1 MNQLLGLI
9 GFLLISVAIIT
20 LFLKSEE
27 VEPYLLLKLI
37 GYTILGGFTFEWNDW
52 KLPLGFLIFLL
63 VSRNIRINAN
73 VKKRAAYV
81 GLLVYLLSILLPFVQ
96 TTIFEWPREVELQNT
111 NFYNGSLVEEWG
123 NVHNEF
129 SDLEHGVKIKH
140 FKLMMNDEGDLQ
152 DLQMDV
158 EENGHPQNVH
168 YRIRLSED
176 DKKLIVKRQKVERV
190 QYYPNGEPPYME
202 ASFFLAQLDLIKKP
216 MLDHK
221 GVESYTLRSDGQR
234 MGFGITDGVN
244 YRIDT
249 AGKQKL
255 EKSELP
261 VNALIVDVCG
271 SNCSVYE
278 HFLFDVRS
286 RYGVSEPAVLDVASK
301 DSPEVRQWFKEHTG
315 DAIGYEENGEYVL
328 ITDGKK
334 EKVTNAEY
342 DLALKETPL
351 IDYQQNENM
360 WQVTVKNPY
369 GKAPHE
375 MRFTLDG
382 QEREVMEVHFE

>member
-1 MNQLLGLI
+1 MYQLIPLLGL
-9 GFLLISVAIIT
+9 LLILVALIT
-20 LFLKSEE
+20 LFLKSDEL
-27 VEPYLLLKLI
+27 EPYLLVKLI

-63 VSRNIRINAN
+63 FSRNIRINAN
-73 VKKRAAYV
+73 VKKRAAYI
-81 GLLVYLLSILLPFVQ
+81 GLLVYLLSTLIPFVE
-96 TTIFEWPREVELQNT
+96 TTIFEWPREIELQNT
-111 NFYNGSLVEEWG
+111 NFYNGSLVEEWE

-152 DLQMDV
+152 DIQMDM
-158 EENGHPQNVH
+158 EENGHPQNIH
-168 YRIRLSED
+168 YRIRLSEN

-190 QYYPNGEPPYME
+190 QYYQNGEPPYMQ

-216 MLDHK
+216 MLNHK
-221 GVESYTLRSDGQR
+221 GINSYTLRSDGQR
-234 MGFGITDGVN
+234 IGFGITDGVN

-249 AGKQKL
+249 AGKHKL

-261 VNALIVDVCG
+261 VNAIIVDVCG

-286 RYGVSEPAVLDVASK
+286 SNGVSKSAVLDVASK

-315 DAIGYEENGEYVL
+315 DAIGYEENGEHVL

-334 EKVTNAEY
+334 KKVTDEEY
-342 DLALKETPL
+342 NRALKETPL

-369 GKAPHE
+369 GEAPHV
-375 MRFTLDG
+375 MRFTLED
-382 QEREVMEVHFE
+382 QEREVMEVLFE

>member
-37 GYTILGGFTFEWNDW
+37 GYTILGGFTFEWYDW

-63 VSRNIRINAN
+63 VFRNIRSNAK

-81 GLLVYLLSILLPFVQ
+81 GLLVYLLSILVPFVE
-96 TTIFEWPREVELQNT
+96 TTIFEWPRVIELQNT
-111 NFYNGSLVEEWG
+111 NFYNGSLVEEWE
-123 NVHNEF
+123 NVHNET
-129 SDLEHGVKIKH
+129 SDFKQGVKIKH
-140 FKLMMNDEGDLQ
+140 FKLIMNDEGDLQ
-152 DLQMDV
+152 DLQMDM
-158 EENGHPQNVH
+158 EENGQPQNVH

-176 DKKLIVKRQKVERV
+176 DKKLIVKRQKIERV
-190 QYYPNGEPPYME
+190 QYNQNGEPPYTR
-202 ASFFLAQLDLIKKP
+202 AGFFLAQIDLIKKP

-221 GVESYTLRSDGQR
+221 GIESYTLRSDGQR
-234 MGFGITDGVN
+234 MEFGITDGMN

-249 AGKQKL
+249 AGKNKL
-255 EKSELP
+255 EKNELL
-261 VNALIVDVCG
+261 VDALLVDVCG

-286 RYGVSEPAVLDVASK
+286 REGVNEAEVLDVASK

-334 EKVTNAEY
+334 EKVTDEVY
-342 DLALKETPL
+342 DRALKITPI

-360 WQVTVKNPY
+360 WDVTVKNPY
-369 GKAPHE
+369 GGAPHV
-375 MRFTLDG
+375 MWFALDG
-382 QEREVMEVHFE
+382 KEREVVEVHFK